1 MAAPA
6 GDVDDN
12 EEGAVVRAAELKLP
26 TLDVED
32 GDDDDDDAGVTHL
45 GPDWPD
51 DGDDG
56 DAGVTHL
63 GPDWPNNDD
72 VEADGDRDSICITS
86 TLSLK

>member
-32 GDDDDDDAGVTHL
+32 GDDDDDD
-45 GPDWPD
+45 
-51 DGDDG
+51 DG
-56 DAGVTHL
+56 
-63 GPDWPNNDD
+63 NNDE
-72 VEADGDRDSICITS
+72 VEADGERDAICTTS

>member
-32 GDDDDDDAGVTHL
+32 GDDDDDDG
-45 GPDWPD
+45 
-51 DGDDG
+51 
-56 DAGVTHL
+56 
-63 GPDWPNNDD
+63 NDD
-72 VEADGDRDSICITS
+72 EVEADGDRDSICTTS

>member
-32 GDDDDDDAGVTHL
+32 GDDDDDD
-45 GPDWPD
+45 
-51 DGDDG
+51 DG
-56 DAGVTHL
+56 
-63 GPDWPNNDD
+63 NNDE
-72 VEADGDRDSICITS
+72 VEADGDRDSICTTS

>member
-32 GDDDDDDAGVTHL
+32 GDDDDDD
-45 GPDWPD
+45 DD
-51 DGDDG
+51 DG
-56 DAGVTHL
+56 
-63 GPDWPNNDD
+63 NNDE

-86 TLSLK
+86 TLLLK

>member
-32 GDDDDDDAGVTHL
+32 GDDEDDDDG
-45 GPDWPD
+45 
-51 DGDDG
+51 
-56 DAGVTHL
+56 
-63 GPDWPNNDD
+63 NDD
-72 VEADGDRDSICITS
+72 EVEADGDRDSICTTS

>member
-32 GDDDDDDAGVTHL
+32 GDDDDDE
-45 GPDWPD
+45 
-51 DGDDG
+51 DG
-56 DAGVTHL
+56 
-63 GPDWPNNDD
+63 NNDE

>member
-32 GDDDDDDAGVTHL
+32 GDDDDDD
-45 GPDWPD
+45 
-51 DGDDG
+51 DG
-56 DAGVTHL
+56 
-63 GPDWPNNDD
+63 NDD
-72 VEADGDRDSICITS
+72 EVEADGDRDSICTTS